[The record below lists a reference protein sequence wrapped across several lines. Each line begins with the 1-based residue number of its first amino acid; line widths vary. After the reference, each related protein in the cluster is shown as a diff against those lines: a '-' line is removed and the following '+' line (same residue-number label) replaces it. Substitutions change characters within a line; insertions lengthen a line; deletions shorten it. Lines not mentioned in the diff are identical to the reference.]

1 MADIVIS
8 YKTLEIDLFNNVET
22 ALKNINSTA
31 NVGIHLIRIK
41 AAVER
46 AIFDEERDA
55 AFEGH
60 DLWSE
65 ELRKLNNFL
74 KRLKDKPPTHN
85 RIKKRIEELHEVT
98 KYFLNTRLKISG
110 TSGKGLSELNL
121 GSIEDLE
128 ELKMAVSHS
137 RKIQFLE
144 TGLDDLPGVYVRSSG
159 ELILLPPHELNFDS
173 DFGLVA
179 RSMYER
185 EDTLAP
191 FGIPY
196 LPDGLRKMIRAAER
210 QTLADKRKPKL
221 RAGVLPELYAPIAE
235 GGRNNTLARR
245 AGYLLGVRK
254 LTEAQTLEALLD
266 INQRCCQPPLGL
278 CEVSN
283 IARSIAKKHHRHG

>member
-1 MADIVIS
+1 MEFEINMQLLSKPADLSLRDKKALAAASWVKMGIDIILVEYGIPIKDTRS
-8 YKTLEIDLFNNVET
+8 RAERMSPVDTYFYVLEQPERINIALRTGPKTGLVALSVYTNAPGLGMHALEERGFFCPQCDP
-22 ALKNINSTA
+22 
-31 NVGIHLIRIK
+31 LIR
-41 AAVER
+41 
-46 AIFDEERDA
+46 
-55 AFEGH
+55 
-60 DLWSE
+60 
-65 ELRKLNNFL
+65 
-74 KRLKDKPPTHN
+74 
-85 RIKKRIEELHEVT
+85 HETIARGQSQGRFHTVLF
-98 KYFLNTRLKISG
+98 Y
-110 TSGKGLSELNL
+110 SGK
-121 GSIEDLE
+121 D
-128 ELKMAVSHS
+128 
-137 RKIQFLE
+137 QFLE